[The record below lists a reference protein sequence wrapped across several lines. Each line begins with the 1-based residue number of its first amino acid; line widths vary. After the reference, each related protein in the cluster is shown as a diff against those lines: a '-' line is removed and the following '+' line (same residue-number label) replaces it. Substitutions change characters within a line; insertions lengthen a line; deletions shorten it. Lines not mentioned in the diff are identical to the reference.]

1 MPSTKPWIYIVREDE
16 RSSLAKHV
24 LEKDGSRKSSGG
36 KIDPTSTPADV
47 DPNLTSLGSP
57 SDKCS
62 ALAERSRTPRVG
74 DCRQLP
80 IVLLPRSEEHRPR
93 NVDTGVNSDQAVD
106 DTQAVS
112 GQLVARIGAIGSPS
126 SSEHQSIL
134 TFLDL
139 RMDLRAQ
146 LVYRNGRRVALG
158 PLEFRLLE
166 HFLRYPR
173 CVFSRKELLESVW
186 GRNLHVVSR
195 TVDVHIGRLRKVLN
209 AAGLPDYIRTVHTR
223 GYSLDSLD

>member
-1 MPSTKPWIYIVREDE
+1 MPSLKPSILIVREGK
-16 RSSLAKHV
+16 RPSLAKHV
-24 LEKDGSRKSSGG
+24 LH
-36 KIDPTSTPADV
+36 
-47 DPNLTSLGSP
+47 
-57 SDKCS
+57 
-62 ALAERSRTPRVG
+62 
-74 DCRQLP
+74 LP
-80 IVLLPRSEEHRPR
+80 IVLLPQSEEHRPR
-93 NVDTGVNSDQAVD
+93 NVDTSVNSDQAID
-106 DTQAVS
+106 DTQTVS
-112 GQLVARIGAIGSPS
+112 GQLLARIGAIGSPS
-126 SSEHQSIL
+126 SSEHRSVL

-209 AAGLPDYIRTVHTR
+209 ATGLPDYIRTVHGR

>member
-1 MPSTKPWIYIVREDE
+1 MPSPKPWILIVREDK
-16 RSSLAKHV
+16 RPSLAKHV
-24 LEKDGSRKSSGG
+24 LEKDCSRTSSVGN
-36 KIDPTSTPADV
+36 IDPTSAPEDV
-47 DPNLTSLGSP
+47 DPDVISLGSP

-62 ALAERSRTPRVG
+62 ALPERSRTLQVG
-74 DCRQLP
+74 ACRQLP
-80 IVLLPRSEEHRPR
+80 IALVPRFEEHRPR
-93 NVDTGVNSDQAVD
+93 KVDTSVNSDQAND

-112 GQLVARIGAIGSPS
+112 GPLVARIGAIGSPS
-126 SSEHQSIL
+126 SSEHQSVL

-146 LVYRNGRRVALG
+146 VVYRNGRRVALG

-195 TVDVHIGRLRKVLN
+195 TVDVHIGRLRKALN
-209 AAGLPDYIRTVHTR
+209 AAGLADYIRTVHTR

>member
-1 MPSTKPWIYIVREDE
+1 MPSLKPSILIVREGK
-16 RSSLAKHV
+16 RPSLAKHV
-24 LEKDGSRKSSGG
+24 LEKDCCRTSSAG
-36 KIDPTSTPADV
+36 KIGAPSALADADPD
-47 DPNLTSLGSP
+47 LIFLGSP
-57 SDKCS
+57 SDKSS
-62 ALAERSRTPRVG
+62 ALAECSRMLQAGGFRH
-74 DCRQLP
+74 LP
-80 IVLLPRSEEHRPR
+80 IVRLPQSEEHRPR
-93 NVDTGVNSDQAVD
+93 NVDTSVNSDQAID
-106 DTQAVS
+106 DTQTVS
-112 GQLVARIGAIGSPS
+112 GQLLARIGAIGSPS
-126 SSEHQSIL
+126 SSEHRSVL

-166 HFLRYPR
+166 YFLRYPR

-209 AAGLPDYIRTVHTR
+209 ATGLPDYIRTVHGR

>member
-1 MPSTKPWIYIVREDE
+1 MPSPKPWILIVREDK
-16 RSSLAKHV
+16 RPSLAKHV
-24 LEKDGSRKSSGG
+24 LEKDCSRTSSAG
-36 KIDPTSTPADV
+36 KIDPPSALADG
-47 DPNLTSLGSP
+47 DPDLIFLGSP
-57 SDKCS
+57 SDKSS
-62 ALAERSRTPRVG
+62 ALAECSRTLRAG
-74 DCRQLP
+74 GCRQLP

-93 NVDTGVNSDQAVD
+93 NVDTGVNSDQAID
-106 DTQAVS
+106 DTQTVS
-112 GQLVARIGAIGSPS
+112 GQLLARIGAIGSPS
-126 SSEHQSIL
+126 SSEHQSVL

-166 HFLRYPR
+166 HFLRHPR

-186 GRNLHVVSR
+186 GKNLHVVSR

-209 AAGLPDYIRTVHTR
+209 ATGLPDYIRTVHTR

>member
-1 MPSTKPWIYIVREDE
+1 MPSPKPWTLIVREDK
-16 RSSLAKHV
+16 RPSLAKHV
-24 LEKDGSRKSSGG
+24 LEKDCGRTSSVG
-36 KIDPTSTPADV
+36 KIDPPSALADV
-47 DPNLTSLGSP
+47 DPDLIFLGSP
-57 SDKCS
+57 SDKSS
-62 ALAERSRTPRVG
+62 ALVEGSRTLQAGGV
-74 DCRQLP
+74 RQLP

-93 NVDTGVNSDQAVD
+93 NADTSVNSDQAID
-106 DTQAVS
+106 DTHTVS
-112 GQLVARIGAIGSPS
+112 GQLLARIGATGSPS
-126 SSEHQSIL
+126 FSEHQSVL

-173 CVFSRKELLESVW
+173 CVFSRKELLASVW

-195 TVDVHIGRLRKVLN
+195 TVDVHIGRLRKALN
-209 AAGLPDYIRTVHTR
+209 ATGLPDYIRTVHAR

>member
-1 MPSTKPWIYIVREDE
+1 M
-16 RSSLAKHV
+16 LQA
-24 LEKDGSRKSSGG
+24 GG
-36 KIDPTSTPADV
+36 F
-47 DPNLTSLGSP
+47 
-57 SDKCS
+57 
-62 ALAERSRTPRVG
+62 
-74 DCRQLP
+74 RQLP
-80 IVLLPRSEEHRPR
+80 VVQLPRSEEHRPR
-93 NVDTGVNSDQAVD
+93 NIDTSVNCDQAMG
-106 DTQAVS
+106 DTQTVS
-112 GQLVARIGAIGSPS
+112 GQLLARIGAMGSPS
-126 SSEHQSIL
+126 SSEHQSVL

-209 AAGLPDYIRTVHTR
+209 ATGLPDYIRTVHTR

>member
-1 MPSTKPWIYIVREDE
+1 MPSPKPWILIVREDK
-16 RSSLAKHV
+16 RPSLARHV
-24 LEKDGSRKSSGG
+24 LEKDCSRTSSVGKS
-36 KIDPTSTPADV
+36 DPPSALADV
-47 DPNLTSLGSP
+47 DPDPIFLGSP
-57 SDKCS
+57 SDKSS
-62 ALAERSRTPRVG
+62 ALAERPRMLQAG
-74 DCRQLP
+74 GCRQLP

-93 NVDTGVNSDQAVD
+93 NVDTSVNSDQAID
-106 DTQAVS
+106 DTQTVS
-112 GQLVARIGAIGSPS
+112 GQLLARIGATGSPS
-126 SSEHQSIL
+126 SSEHQSVL
-134 TFLDL
+134 TFLDV

-146 LVYRNGRRVALG
+146 LVYRNGRRVVLG

-173 CVFSRKELLESVW
+173 CVFSRKELLALVW

-209 AAGLPDYIRTVHTR
+209 ATGLPDYIRTVHTR